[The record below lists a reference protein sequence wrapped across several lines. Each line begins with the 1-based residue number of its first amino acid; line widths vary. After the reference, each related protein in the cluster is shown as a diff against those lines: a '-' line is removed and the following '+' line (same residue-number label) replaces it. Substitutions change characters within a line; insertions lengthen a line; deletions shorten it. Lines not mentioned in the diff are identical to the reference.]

1 MGEKK
6 DIFEILAIAAGS
18 KKVFKHL
25 TFGVRNQLNDYAGG
39 QTYPS
44 SNRGSRE
51 KAEKLGRMILSDLE
65 GVKEKNKPPR
75 AMIAWLQDYF
85 EETDT

>member
-18 KKVFKHL
+18 KKVCKHL
-25 TFGVRNQLNDYAGG
+25 MFSVRNQLNDHAGG
-39 QTYPS
+39 QTHPS

-51 KAEKLGRMILSDLE
+51 KAEALGRMILSNLK
-65 GVKEKNKPPR
+65 GVKEKDKPPR